1 MTAHNYTQR
10 ETIDL
15 LERILER
22 VESIDKNVED
32 IRDHIEDRSGG
43 FIYRNGYGDQLE
55 DCNGYP

>member
-1 MTAHNYTQR
+1 MTAQHDNRR
-10 ETIDL
+10 ETVDL

-32 IRDHIEDRSGG
+32 IRDRIEDRSGG
-43 FIYRNGYGDQLE
+43 FTYRNGYDDPLE